1 MNVLLIAIAIFAAG
15 IILTTAFLLGPQ
27 LIELFAEKA
36 KEWAEII
43 EDAKGEKE

>member
-15 IILTTAFLLGPQ
+15 VILTTAFLMGPQ
-27 LIELFAEKA
+27 LIELFVEKA

-43 EDAKGEKE
+43 EDAKGDE